1 MEAKEY
7 NKKVKLQYNRLKKVL
22 DELEVLEHEE
32 LISSNGEEHQGK
44 RPITPAKYAVFNAMS
59 ALKLSYGLIDSSDEH
74 QEIAVLVNVCEGRD
88 VTDIKLMS
96 KVKRILLPYP
106 FRIDHAG
113 SQNVYEIKP
122 TDSLLKLLKQVK
134 EVFTR
139 EYALGNCVDS
149 HNMRDF
155 YIEHITV
162 HKNDCASIYIG
173 A

>member
-22 DELEVLEHEE
+22 DELEALENES
-32 LISSNGEEHQGK
+32 LFDSNGEGHQGK

-59 ALKLSYGLIDSSDEH
+59 ALKLSYGLINSSDEH
-74 QEIAVLVNVCEGRD
+74 QDISVLVNVCEGRD
-88 VTDIKLMS
+88 VTDIKLLS

-113 SQNVYEIKP
+113 SQNVHDIKP

-139 EYALGNCVDS
+139 EYALGNCVDT
-149 HNMRDF
+149 HNMSDF

-162 HKNDCASIYIG
+162 HKNNCASIYIG
-173 A
+173 V

>member
-7 NKKVKLQYNRLKKVL
+7 NKRVKLQYNRLKKVL
-22 DELEVLEHEE
+22 EELEALDNEE
-32 LISSNGEEHQGK
+32 LVTANGEEHQGK

-59 ALKLSYGLIDSSDEH
+59 ALKLSYGLIDSSEDH
-74 QEIAVLVNVCEGRD
+74 QEISVLVNVCEGRD

-96 KVKRILLPYP
+96 KVKQVLLPYP
-106 FRIDHAG
+106 FRIDHKG
-113 SQNVYEIKP
+113 SQNVYDIKP

-139 EYALGNCVDS
+139 EYVLGNCIDS

-155 YIEHITV
+155 FIEHITV
-162 HKNDCASIYIG
+162 HKNNCAHIYIG
-173 A
+173 V

>member
-22 DELEVLEHEE
+22 DELEALEHEE

-44 RPITPAKYAVFNAMS
+44 RPIIPAKYAVFNALS
-59 ALKLSYGLIDSSDEH
+59 ALKLSYGLINSSDDH
-74 QEIAVLVNVCEGRD
+74 QEISVLVNVCEGRD

-113 SQNVYEIKP
+113 QQNVYEIKP

-134 EVFTR
+134 DVFTR
-139 EYALGNCVDS
+139 EYVLGNCVDS
-149 HNMRDF
+149 HNMSDF

-162 HKNDCASIYIG
+162 HKNNCAHIYIG
-173 A
+173 V